1 MLSVGLLIM
10 QEELFELQMQL
21 SYQEDTIAQLN
32 DVVTRQQQDI
42 QRLTEAFARLQKQFK
57 EMAAEQ
63 SEAQQ
68 APPPHY

>member
-1 MLSVGLLIM
+1 M

-42 QRLTEAFARLQKQFK
+42 QRLTEAFAWLKKQF
-57 EMAAEQ
+57 EDMAAGQPENQ
-63 SEAQQ
+63 DV
-68 APPPHY
+68 PPPHY